1 MKLSFLPSRKP
12 SNEQLDVSE
21 RGAPGLLP
29 LKFLPERTERSQQQE
44 QKGDNKHNRR
54 IKQVGLEVVG
64 YRRAFNLSL
73 FLSLVF
79 LVKLFLGQLIEPV
92 KPASQVFDIGW
103 STSWFVLIL

>member
-1 MKLSFLPSRKP
+1 
-12 SNEQLDVSE
+12 VSS
-21 RGAPGLLP
+21 GP

-79 LVKLFLGQLIEPV
+79 LVPFLV
-92 KPASQVFDIGW
+92 FRSVNRASQACESSI
-103 STSWFVLIL
+103 